1 MKKILPYIALS
12 LALAEI
18 VLMLLSW
25 LLSAALP
32 ASGVRSM
39 LSSEGLRWLMGQF
52 SMMLSTTLLS
62 CLLLAV
68 IAIGCFLR
76 CGITKIFQT
85 SRVSYRS
92 QRALLMG
99 VAVLLACIGVMLL
112 LTVTPH
118 AILLS
123 ATGDLFPSPFSASLI
138 PVCAFSVCVSCIV
151 YGVIAG
157 TFQSQKD
164 VYDALLY
171 GIRWAAPVFLFY
183 ILIIQLY
190 ESLRFVFG

>member
-12 LALAEI
+12 LALAEV

-25 LLSAALP
+25 LLSAAQP

-39 LSSEGLRWLMGQF
+39 LSSEGLRWLMGQY
-52 SMMLSTTLLS
+52 SMMLSMTLLS

-138 PVCAFSVCVSCIV
+138 PV
-151 YGVIAG
+151 
-157 TFQSQKD
+157 
-164 VYDALLY
+164 
-171 GIRWAAPVFLFY
+171 FLFY

>member
-1 MKKILPYIALS
+1 MKKILPYIALL
-12 LALAEI
+12 LALAEV
-18 VLMLLSW
+18 VLLLLSW

-32 ASGVRSM
+32 VSGVRSM
-39 LSSEGLRWLMGQF
+39 LSSEGLRWLMGHY
-52 SMMLSTTLLS
+52 SRMLSTPMLS

-76 CGITKIFQT
+76 CGITNIFQT
-85 SRVSYRS
+85 SRVSYRAR
-92 QRALLMG
+92 RALWMG
-99 VAVLLACIGVMLL
+99 VAVLLACVSVMLL

-138 PVCAFSVCVSCIV
+138 PACAFSVCAFSIV

-157 TFQSQKD
+157 TFQSLRD

-171 GIRWAAPVFLFY
+171 GIRWAASVFLFY